1 MGQHRE
7 QTADKEQFLRDL
19 LWLRH
24 QLDSIAGTPA
34 VTGAWR
40 LAADVM
46 PVLEPVWD
54 IVGFTST
61 QVEAVG
67 FLREYGKLS
76 VTPEAGVNVAV
87 AHHAVSI
94 FGALELTAPSR
105 REVWDALE
113 RPAQALINS
122 VDIGSDELGQP
133 GSLQARFSPQ
143 LSAGLLTDWLREDK
157 VVPAL
162 RRILRAW
169 CEVARHATG
178 DRRDVAELLLAA
190 AQLARGA
197 ALDGDMD
204 TVRWFID
211 RWLGLSPTESRI
223 DGAVAALLTDGW
235 RRTTADRDLNAAQ
248 DAVADLRIRVGSLR
262 SAAKHQHRLHR
273 PVWETE
279 LRGSS
284 VALLSDPLL
293 TFGGPGTAADLMTFA
308 NNDNPEAAVTQI
320 LLKEQ
325 IHAVLDTV
333 SEREARVMTMF
344 AEGKSVAEMARDMGL
359 SRYKVEQLKSNTLS
373 KLRHQSRSQTLIDY
387 A

>member
-1 MGQHRE
+1 VGQPRVR
-7 QTADKEQFLRDL
+7 TADKEQILRDL

-40 LAADVM
+40 LAADVT
-46 PVLEPVWD
+46 PVLEPIWS
-54 IVGFTST
+54 IVGLASAE
-61 QVEAVG
+61 VEAVG
-67 FLREYGKLS
+67 FLREYGK
-76 VTPEAGVNVAV
+76 PGAAQAAGVNAAV
-87 AHHAVSI
+87 AQHAALT
-94 FGALELTAPSR
+94 FGALDLTAPSR
-105 REVWDALE
+105 REVWDAME

-122 VDIGSDELGQP
+122 VDLGSEDIGQP
-133 GSLQARFSPQ
+133 GTLWPRYGAR
-143 LSAGLLTDWLREDK
+143 LSAGFLTDWSREDE

-169 CEVARHATG
+169 CEIARHATS

-204 TVRWFID
+204 TVRWFVD
-211 RWLGLSPTESRI
+211 RWLSLPPTQSRV

-235 RRTTADRDLNAAQ
+235 RRTAADRDLNAAQ
-248 DAVADLRIRVGSLR
+248 DAVADLRIRAVGLR
-262 SAAKHQHRLHR
+262 SAARHEHRLHR

-279 LRGSS
+279 LRGSP

-293 TFGGPGTAADLMTFA
+293 AFGDVGMAADELA
-308 NNDNPEAAVTQI
+308 ASDDDNPVTAVTQI
-320 LLKEQ
+320 LLQEQ
-325 IHAVLDTV
+325 MQSVLDTL
-333 SEREARVMTMF
+333 SDREAGIMTMF
-344 AEGKSVAEMARDMGL
+344 AEGRSWAQMAKDLGL
-359 SRYKVEQLKSNTLS
+359 TRYRLDQVRERAFF
-373 KLRHQSRSQTLIDY
+373 KLRHPSRSQILQDF

>member
-1 MGQHRE
+1 VGQHRE
-7 QTADKEQFLRDL
+7 RTGEKEQTLRDL

-46 PVLEPVWD
+46 PVLEPVWS
-54 IVGFTST
+54 IVGLASAE
-61 QVEAVG
+61 VEAVG
-67 FLREYGKLS
+67 FLREYGKPGAAPAAAVNAA
-76 VTPEAGVNVAV
+76 VTR
-87 AHHAVSI
+87 HAVLT
-94 FGALELTAPSR
+94 FGALDLTAPSR
-105 REVWDALE
+105 REVWDAME

-122 VDIGSDELGQP
+122 VDIGSEDIGQP
-133 GSLQARFSPQ
+133 GTLRPRYGPR
-143 LSAGLLTDWLREDK
+143 LPAGFFTDWLREDE

-169 CEVARHATG
+169 CEIDRHATG

-190 AQLARGA
+190 AQLTRGA

-204 TVRWFID
+204 TVRWFVD
-211 RWLGLSPTESRI
+211 RWLGLPPTESRV

-248 DAVADLRIRVGSLR
+248 DAVADLRIGAAGLR
-262 SAAKHQHRLHR
+262 SAARHQHRLHR

-279 LRGSS
+279 LRGSP
-284 VALLSDPLL
+284 VALFSDPLL
-293 TFGGPGTAADLMTFA
+293 TFGDFGMAADEVA
-308 NNDNPEAAVTQI
+308 GSDDDNPVTAVTQI
-320 LLKEQ
+320 LLHEQ
-325 IHAVLDTV
+325 IRAVLDTL
-333 SEREARVMTMF
+333 SDLEATIMTMF
-344 AEGKSVAEMARDMGL
+344 AEGKSWTQMAKDLGVT
-359 SRYKVEQLKSNTLS
+359 RYRLDQVRERTLS
-373 KLRHQSRSQTLIDY
+373 KLRDPSRSRILHDY